1 MQGRRGRGEM
11 GLVDSKTGNEKQLSI
26 DELKATALRM
36 RQDIILCTTAAGSGH
51 PGGSLSATD
60 FLTALYFRIARH
72 DPNAPKW
79 AGRDR
84 IFFSKAHIT
93 PAIYSVMALSG
104 YFPEDDLVGFRKL
117 GSPLQGHPNWLELPG
132 IEMSG
137 GSLGQGFSIAA
148 GCALNAKIYNEPY
161 RVYVIMGDGEQQEGS
176 IWEAAESSA
185 HYCLDNLVGI
195 VDKNGLQID
204 GKVCDVMKIDPLA
217 DRYRAFGW
225 HVIEIDGHD
234 MARILAAFEEARTVK
249 GKPTVIIMDT
259 VKGKGVSFME
269 NEPGWHGRAP
279 KLDEGLK
286 ALREL
291 GADMAWA
298 DRLLRMSNEMAE
310 RIAVQYGSK
319 MPHEKRPYWWNS
331 QDTMRVEMRATRMGF
346 GDALEKAGED
356 PRVVAFGADISDS
369 ICMSQ
374 FYKPR
379 HIERKTRWISVGIAE
394 ANMTTM
400 AAGLAKE
407 GKIPVIGSYGVF
419 TTGRNWDQL
428 RTTVCY
434 GNLNVKIAV
443 AHGGI
448 SVGPDGATHQSLED
462 ITITA
467 ILPNMQVTVPADAV
481 ETAKM
486 TEHILLKVNGPC
498 CIRFAR
504 EATPIISRPETPF
517 EYGKANV
524 IRFRK
529 EAEKFIDAF
538 ETVVADRYASENE
551 DATIIACG
559 PEVPEAM
566 RAAYILKKAHGIETR
581 VLNVHTVKPLDTMA
595 LGKAA
600 AETGALVI
608 AEEHQRGGFGNIVA
622 GALANSDWLEGRHY
636 IVRMM
641 GVNDTFGES
650 GQPWELLWKYE
661 LTAEFIVDKVL
672 ELIKLKDK
680 LKAENAWSGVC

>member
-1 MQGRRGRGEM
+1 M
-11 GLVDSKTGNEKQLSI
+11 
-26 DELKATALRM
+26 DELAAMATRM
-36 RQDIILCTTAAGSGH
+36 RQDIVLCTTIAGSGH

-60 FLTALYFRIARH
+60 FLVALYFNVARH
-72 DPNAPKW
+72 DPGNPKW

-104 YFPEDDLVGFRKL
+104 YFPEEDLTGFRRL

-148 GCALNAKIYNEPY
+148 GDALCAKIYGHDY
-161 RVYVIMGDGEQQEGS
+161 RVFAVMGDGEQQEGS
-176 IWEAAESSA
+176 IWEAAEAAA

-204 GKVCDVMKIDPLA
+204 GKVCDIMKIDPLA

-225 HVIEIDGHD
+225 HVIETDGHD
-234 MARILAAFEEARTVK
+234 MGKILAAFDEAARTR
-249 GKPTVIIMDT
+249 GKPTCIIMDT

-269 NEPGWHGRAP
+269 NEAGWHGRAP
-279 KLDEGLK
+279 KLEEGMK

-291 GADMAWA
+291 GADQSWVDRMLKLGNVIA
-298 DRLLRMSNEMAE
+298 DK
-310 RIAVQYGSK
+310 IAVEYGGK
-319 MPHEKRPYWWNS
+319 MPSSKRPYWWNS
-331 QDTMRVEMRATRMGF
+331 QPTMKVDMRATRMGF

-369 ICMSQ
+369 ICISQ

-379 HIERKTRWISVGIAE
+379 HMERKNRWISVGIAE
-394 ANMTTM
+394 QNMTTM
-400 AAGLAKE
+400 AAGMAKE

-419 TTGRNWDQL
+419 ATGRNWDQL

-434 GNLNVKIAV
+434 GNLNVKVAV

-462 ITITA
+462 ITITS
-467 ILPNMQVTVPADAV
+467 ILPNMHVCVPADAV
-481 ETAKM
+481 ETAKA
-486 TEHILLKVNGPC
+486 TEHMLLRISGPC

-504 EATPIISRPETPF
+504 EATPMITRPDTPF
-517 EYGKANV
+517 EFGKANV

-529 EAEKFIDAF
+529 ETDRFIDGF
-538 ETVVADRYASENE
+538 EIVLGDKYASENE

-566 RAAYILKKAHGIETR
+566 RAAYMLKKEKGIDVR
-581 VLNVHTVKPLDTMA
+581 VLNVHTVKPLDSKSIA
-595 LGKAA
+595 NAA
-600 AETGALVI
+600 AETGAIVI

-622 GALANSDWLEGRHY
+622 GALANSDSLSGRPY
-636 IVRMM
+636 LVRMM
-641 GVNDTFGES
+641 GMPDAFGES
-650 GQPWELLWKYE
+650 GQPWELIWKFGLAAEQMAQKVEE
-661 LTAEFIVDKVL
+661 LVD
-672 ELIKLKDK
+672 LKRKHQKDSK
-680 LKAENAWSGVC
+680 GSWNSIC

>member
-1 MQGRRGRGEM
+1 M
-11 GLVDSKTGNEKQLSI
+11 GIVDSRSGAEKQLSVE
-26 DELKATALRM
+26 ELRATAHRM

-60 FLTALYFRIARH
+60 FLTALYFRVARH
-72 DPNAPKW
+72 DPSAPKW
-79 AGRDR
+79 PGRDR
-84 IFFSKAHIT
+84 IFYSKAHIT

-148 GCALNAKIYNEPY
+148 GSALSAKIYNEPY
-161 RVYVIMGDGEQQEGS
+161 RVYAVMGDGEQQEGS
-176 IWEAAESSA
+176 IWEAAEAAA
-185 HYCLDNLVGI
+185 HYCLDNLCGI

-204 GKVCDVMKIDPLA
+204 GKVCDVMKIDPIGE
-217 DRYRAFGW
+217 RYRSFGW

-234 MARILAAFEEARTVK
+234 MAKILAAFEEARATK

-286 ALREL
+286 ALKEL

-298 DRLLRMSNEMAE
+298 DRLLRKGAEMGE
-310 RIAVQYGSK
+310 RIAVEYGAK
-319 MPHEKRPYWWNS
+319 MPSNRRPYWWNT
-331 QDTMRVEMRATRMGF
+331 QNVMKAEMRATRMGF

-369 ICMSQ
+369 ICISQ

-379 HIERKTRWISVGIAE
+379 HPERKARWISVGIAE
-394 ANMTTM
+394 QNMTTM

-419 TTGRNWDQL
+419 ATGRNWDQL

-434 GNLNVKIAV
+434 GNLNVKVAV

-467 ILPNMQVTVPADAV
+467 ILPNMHVTVPADAV

-486 TEHILLKVNGPC
+486 TEHILLRVNGPC

-504 EATPIISRPETPF
+504 EATPIISMAETPF
-517 EYGKANV
+517 EFGKANV

-529 EAEKFIDAF
+529 EAEKFADAF
-538 ETVVADRYASENE
+538 ETVLAGKYASENE

-566 RAAYILKKAHGIETR
+566 RAAYILKKEHDIEAR
-581 VLNVHTVKPLDTMA
+581 VLNVHTIKPLDAEA
-595 LGKAA
+595 LVKAA
-600 AETGALVI
+600 SETGALVI

-622 GALANSDWLEGRHY
+622 GALASSDRLEGRHY
-636 IVRMM
+636 LVRMM
-641 GVNDTFGES
+641 GVNDAFGES
-650 GQPWELLWKYE
+650 GQPWELIWKFG
-661 LTAEFIVDKVL
+661 LAAEQMVEKVL
-672 ELIKLKDK
+672 ELVRLKQK
-680 LKAENAWSGVC
+680 LKAENAWSAVC

>member
-1 MQGRRGRGEM
+1 M

-279 KLDEGLK
+279 KLEEGLK

-504 EATPIISRPETPF
+504 EATPIISRPGTPF

>member
-1 MQGRRGRGEM
+1 M

-279 KLDEGLK
+279 KLEEGLK

-298 DRLLRMSNEMAE
+298 DRLLKMSNEMAE

-319 MPHEKRPYWWNS
+319 MPNEKRPFWWNS

-504 EATPIISRPETPF
+504 EATPIISRPGTPF

-581 VLNVHTVKPLDTMA
+581 VLNVHTVKPLDAMA

>member
-1 MQGRRGRGEM
+1 M
-11 GLVDSKTGNEKQLSI
+11 GIIDSKMGDEKHCSLEDLAQM
-26 DELKATALRM
+26 ARRM
-36 RQDIILCTTAAGSGH
+36 RQDIIICTTTAGSGH
-51 PGGSLSATD
+51 PGGSLSSTD
-60 FLTALYFRIARH
+60 FLVALYFNVARH
-72 DPNAPKW
+72 DPREPKW

-104 YFPEDDLVGFRKL
+104 YFPEEDLVGFRRL
-117 GSPLQGHPNWLELPG
+117 GSHLQGHPNWLELAG

-137 GSLGQGFSIAA
+137 GSLGQGFSISA
-148 GCALNAKIYNEPY
+148 GDALNAKIYGHDY
-161 RVYVIMGDGEQQEGS
+161 RVYVVMGDGEQQEGS
-176 IWEAAESSA
+176 IWEAAEASA
-185 HYCLDNLVGI
+185 HYCLDNLCAI

-234 MARILAAFEEARTVK
+234 MGRILSAFEEARATK
-249 GKPTVIIMDT
+249 GKPTCIIMDT

-279 KLDEGLK
+279 KPEEGIK
-286 ALREL
+286 ALKEL
-291 GADMAWA
+291 GADMAWV
-298 DRLLRMSNEMAE
+298 DKMLRMGNEIAD
-310 RIAVQYGSK
+310 RIAVQYGNK
-319 MPHEKRPYWWNS
+319 MPAAKRPYWWNS
-331 QDTMRVEMRATRMGF
+331 QPVMKADMKATRMGF
-346 GDALEKAGED
+346 GEALEKAGED
-356 PRVVAFGADISDS
+356 PRVLAFGADISDS

-379 HIERKTRWISVGIAE
+379 HMERKNRWISVGIAE
-394 ANMTTM
+394 QNMTTM

-434 GNLNVKIAV
+434 GNLNVKVAV

-467 ILPNMQVTVPADAV
+467 ILPNMHVCVPADSL
-481 ETAKM
+481 ETAKA
-486 TEHILLKVNGPC
+486 TEHILLKINGPC

-504 EATPIISRPETPF
+504 EATPIISKPETPF
-517 EYGKANV
+517 EFGKANV

-529 EAEKFIDAF
+529 ETEKFQDAF
-538 ETVVADRYASENE
+538 ETVLGEKYASENE
-551 DATIIACG
+551 DTTIIACG

-566 RAAYILKKAHGIETR
+566 RAAYFLKKEEGLEVR
-581 VLNVHTVKPLDTMA
+581 VLNVHTVKPLDASSMV
-595 LGKAA
+595 KAA

-622 GALANSDWLEGRHY
+622 GALANSDLLAGRPY
-636 IVRMM
+636 MVRMI
-641 GVNDTFGES
+641 GIPDVFGES
-650 GQPWELLWKYE
+650 GQPWELIWKYG
-661 LTAEFIVDKVL
+661 LAAEQIADKVR
-672 ELIKLKDK
+672 ELVDLKQKRKKDPK
-680 LKAENAWSGVC
+680 NAWNAIC

>member
-1 MQGRRGRGEM
+1 MGIMDSRGG
-11 GLVDSKTGNEKQLSI
+11 TEKRLSVE
-26 DELKATALRM
+26 ELKVMARRM

-60 FLTALYFRIARH
+60 FLTALYFREARH
-72 DPNAPKW
+72 DPANPKW
-79 AGRDR
+79 PGRDR
-84 IFFSKAHIT
+84 VFYSKAHIT

-104 YFPEDDLVGFRKL
+104 YFPEEDLVGFRKL

-161 RVYVIMGDGEQQEGS
+161 RVYAIMGDGEQQEGS

-185 HYCLDNLVGI
+185 HYCLDNLCGI
-195 VDKNGLQID
+195 IDKNGLQID
-204 GKVCDVMKIDPLA
+204 GKVCDVMKIDPLSE
-217 DRYRAFGW
+217 RYRAFGW
-225 HVIEIDGHD
+225 NVIEIDGHD
-234 MARILAAFEEARTVK
+234 IAMILAAFEEARAFK

-269 NEPGWHGRAP
+269 NECGWHGRAP

-291 GADMAWA
+291 GADMDRA
-298 DRLLRMSNEMAE
+298 DRFLKKSNELADKISLE
-310 RIAVQYGSK
+310 YGSRI
-319 MPHEKRPYWWNS
+319 PSEKRPYWWNS
-331 QDTMRVEMRATRMGF
+331 QDIMKAEMRATRMGF

-379 HIERKTRWISVGIAE
+379 HMERKTRWISVGIAE
-394 ANMTTM
+394 QNMTTM
-400 AAGLAKE
+400 AAGMAKE

-434 GNLNVKIAV
+434 GNLNVKVAV

-467 ILPNMQVTVPADAV
+467 ILPNMNVTVPADAF
-481 ETAKM
+481 ETARM
-486 TEHILLKVNGPC
+486 TEHILLKVVGPC

-504 EATPIISRPETPF
+504 EATPVITKPETPF
-517 EYGKANV
+517 IFGTANV

-529 EAEKFIDAF
+529 EMEKFIDAF
-538 ETVVADRYASENE
+538 ETIAADKYASENE

-566 RAAYILKKAHGIETR
+566 RAAYILKKEHDIEAR

-595 LGKAA
+595 VAKAA

-641 GVNDTFGES
+641 GVKDTFGES
-650 GQPWELLWKYE
+650 GQPWELIWKYE
-661 LTAEFIVDKVL
+661 LAAEHIVDKVL
-672 ELIKLKDK
+672 ELIALKQK
-680 LKAENAWSGVC
+680 LKADNAWSGVC

>member
-1 MQGRRGRGEM
+1 
-11 GLVDSKTGNEKQLSI
+11 
-26 DELKATALRM
+26 
-36 RQDIILCTTAAGSGH
+36 
-51 PGGSLSATD
+51 
-60 FLTALYFRIARH
+60 
-72 DPNAPKW
+72 
-79 AGRDR
+79 
-84 IFFSKAHIT
+84 
-93 PAIYSVMALSG
+93 
-104 YFPEDDLVGFRKL
+104 
-117 GSPLQGHPNWLELPG
+117 
-132 IEMSG
+132 
-137 GSLGQGFSIAA
+137 
-148 GCALNAKIYNEPY
+148 
-161 RVYVIMGDGEQQEGS
+161 MGDGDQQEGS
-176 IWEAAESSA
+176 IWEAAEASA

-195 VDKNGLQID
+195 IDKNGLQID

-217 DRYRAFGW
+217 DRYRSFGW

-234 MARILAAFEEARTVK
+234 MAKIIAAFEEAKTVK
-249 GKPTVIIMDT
+249 GKPTAIIMDT
-259 VKGKGVSFME
+259 VKGKGISFME
-269 NEPGWHGRAP
+269 NEAGWHGRAP

-291 GADMAWA
+291 GADMARA
-298 DRLLRMSNEMAE
+298 DRLLKKGNELTE
-310 RIAVQYGSK
+310 KIALEYGAK
-319 MPHEKRPYWWNS
+319 MPKEKRPYWWNS
-331 QDTMRVEMRATRMGF
+331 QDNMKVEMRATRMGF

-356 PRVVAFGADISDS
+356 PRIVAFGADISDS

-379 HIERKTRWISVGIAE
+379 HLERKTRWISVGIAE
-394 ANMTTM
+394 QNMTTM

-434 GNLNVKIAV
+434 ANLNVKIAV

-467 ILPNMQVTVPADAV
+467 ILPNMNVTVPADSV

-486 TEHILLKVNGPC
+486 TEHILLKVVGPC

-504 EATPIISRPETPF
+504 EATPIISKPETPF
-517 EYGKANV
+517 IYGLANV

-529 EAEKFIDAF
+529 ESGTFIDGF
-538 ETVVADRYASENE
+538 ETIPSDRYASENE

-566 RAAYILKKAHGIETR
+566 RAAYILKKEHDIEAR
-581 VLNVHTVKPLDTMA
+581 VLNVHTVKPLDNLA
-595 LGKAA
+595 LAKAA

-622 GALANSDWLEGRHY
+622 GALANSDRLEGRHY
-636 IVRMM
+636 LVRMM
-641 GVNDTFGES
+641 GMPDAFGES
-650 GQPWELLWKYE
+650 GQPWELIWKYN
-661 LTAEFIVDKVL
+661 LAAEHMVDKVL
-672 ELIKLKDK
+672 ELVKLKQK
-680 LKAENAWSGVC
+680 LKAGNAWSAVC

>member
-1 MQGRRGRGEM
+1 M
-11 GLVDSKTGNEKQLSI
+11 GIVDSKSGTEKQLSI
-26 DELKATALRM
+26 EELKATARRI

-60 FLTALYFRIARH
+60 FITALYFRAARH
-72 DPNAPKW
+72 DPASPRW
-79 AGRDR
+79 PGRDR
-84 IFFSKAHIT
+84 IFYSKAHIT
-93 PAIYSVMALSG
+93 PAIYSVLALAG
-104 YFPEDDLVGFRKL
+104 YFPEEDLVGFRKL

-161 RVYVIMGDGEQQEGS
+161 RVYVVMGDGEQQEGS
-176 IWEAAESSA
+176 IWEAAEASA
-185 HYCLDNLVGI
+185 HYSLDNLVGI

-204 GKVCDVMKIDPLA
+204 GRVCDIMKIDPLA

-225 HVIEIDGHD
+225 HVIETDGHN
-234 MARILAAFEEARTVK
+234 MAKILAAFEEARTVK
-249 GKPTVIIMDT
+249 GKPTVVIMDT

-269 NEPGWHGRAP
+269 NECGWHGKAP
-279 KLDEGLK
+279 KRDEGMK
-286 ALREL
+286 ALKEL
-291 GADMAWA
+291 GADLEWA
-298 DRLLRMSNEMAE
+298 ERMLKKSDEMAD

-319 MPHEKRPYWWNS
+319 MPKEKRPYWWNS
-331 QDTMRVEMRATRMGF
+331 QDNMKVEMRATRMGF

-369 ICMSQ
+369 ICISQ

-379 HIERKTRWISVGIAE
+379 HMERKTRWISVGIAE
-394 ANMTTM
+394 QNMTTM

-434 GNLNVKIAV
+434 GNLNVKVAV

-467 ILPNMQVTVPADAV
+467 ILPNMHVTVPADSV
-481 ETAKM
+481 ETAKA

-504 EATPIISRPETPF
+504 EATPIISTPATPF
-517 EYGKANV
+517 IFGTANV
-524 IRFRK
+524 IRFRG
-529 EAEKFIDAF
+529 EAEMFIDAF
-538 ETVVADRYASENE
+538 ETVQADKYASENE

-566 RAAYILKKAHGIETR
+566 RAAYILKKEHNVEAR
-581 VLNVHTVKPLDTMA
+581 VLNVHTVKPLDDMA
-595 LGKAA
+595 LVKAA

-622 GALANSDWLEGRHY
+622 GALANSDTLEGRHY

-641 GVNDTFGES
+641 GMKDTFGES
-650 GQPWELLWKYE
+650 GQSWELIWKHE
-661 LTAEFIVDKVL
+661 LAAEHIVDKVL
-672 ELIKLKDK
+672 ELIKLKQK
-680 LKAENAWSGVC
+680 LKSENAWSGVC

>member
-1 MQGRRGRGEM
+1 M
-11 GLVDSKTGNEKQLSI
+11 GIVDSRTGNEKQLSV

-60 FLTALYFRIARH
+60 FLTALYFRVARH
-72 DPNAPKW
+72 DPSAPKW

-104 YFPEDDLVGFRKL
+104 YFPENDLVGFRKL

-161 RVYVIMGDGEQQEGS
+161 RVYVVMGDGEQQEGS
-176 IWEAAESSA
+176 IWEAAESSS

-204 GKVCDVMKIDPLA
+204 GRVCDVMKIDPLA

-269 NEPGWHGRAP
+269 NEFGWHGRAP
-279 KLDEGLK
+279 KHDEGIK
-286 ALREL
+286 ALKEL
-291 GADMAWA
+291 GADLAWA
-298 DRLLRMSNEMAE
+298 ERLLKKSDEMAD
-310 RIAVQYGSK
+310 RIATQYGSK
-319 MPHEKRPYWWNS
+319 IPKEKRPYWWNS
-331 QDTMRVEMRATRMGF
+331 QDRMKVEMRATRMGF

-379 HIERKTRWISVGIAE
+379 HMERKTRWISVGIAE
-394 ANMTTM
+394 QNMTTM

-467 ILPNMQVTVPADAV
+467 ILPNMNVTVPADAV

-486 TEHILLKVNGPC
+486 TEHILLHIVGPC

-524 IRFRK
+524 IRFRH
-529 EAEKFIDAF
+529 EADKFIDAF
-538 ETVVADRYASENE
+538 ETVLADKYASENE

-566 RAAYILKKAHGIETR
+566 RAAYILKKEHNLEVR

-595 LGKAA
+595 VSKAA

-641 GVNDTFGES
+641 GMPDAFGES
-650 GQPWELLWKYE
+650 GQPWELVWKYE
-661 LTAEFIVDKVL
+661 LTAEFIVAKVL
-672 ELIKLKDK
+672 ELVKLKDK